1 MAVKDAEV
9 AAMEGEVM
17 VAAKAATVVVGWE
30 GVGTVA
36 VAQVAAV
43 EMAVK
48 AVAEAMMV
56 AKGVRVAVVA
66 TMEME
71 TRNEPS
77 LRHTPHLG
85 TCRHPP
91 PAG

>member
-1 MAVKDAEV
+1 MKDAEV
-9 AAMEGEVM
+9 AAMVGEVM
-17 VAAKAATVVVGWE
+17 AAAKAATVVVGWE

-85 TCRHPP
+85 TCRHP
-91 PAG
+91 

>member
-30 GVGTVA
+30 GVETVA

-77 LRHTPHLG
+77 LRHKPHLG
-85 TCRHPP
+85 TCRHPQR
-91 PAG
+91 

>member
-30 GVGTVA
+30 VVGMVA

-77 LRHTPHLG
+77 LRHTPRLWRCH
-85 TCRHPP
+85 HPQR
-91 PAG
+91 